1 MTARRVDDALRLEVR
16 DDGVGVDAGRLSD
29 LEHGVGLSNTRS
41 RLAHLYGDR
50 HRFTVTRPPE
60 GGLAV
65 AIEIPMDEP
74 AREASDAEL
83 LAEGA
88 A

>member
-1 MTARRVDDALRLEVR
+1 VAPVL
-16 DDGVGVDAGRLSD
+16 
-29 LEHGVGLSNTRS
+29 
-41 RLAHLYGDR
+41 
-50 HRFTVTRPPE
+50 
-60 GGLAV
+60 V